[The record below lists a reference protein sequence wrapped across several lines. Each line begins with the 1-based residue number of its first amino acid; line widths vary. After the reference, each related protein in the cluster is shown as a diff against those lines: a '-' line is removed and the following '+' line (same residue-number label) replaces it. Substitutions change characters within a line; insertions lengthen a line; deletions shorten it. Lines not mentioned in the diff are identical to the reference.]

1 MIGLAA
7 ASLVLYGNVA
17 ALFFA
22 GGLPG
27 GSVLAA
33 ALGVAFVAVVVA
45 GARRSGLTLAD
56 LGLTRRRALE
66 ATIAGAVLAAVAALG
81 ALAVLRF
88 PPILGEPVSYGPA
101 AAIGGVALVV
111 HVLVLL
117 PLAVV
122 IPEELAFRGWLLAAL
137 QRRYRTLPAV
147 AISAGV
153 FMLWHMT
160 IVGLT
165 LGQTSLAASAV
176 FTALGAAVA
185 FLAVFAGGVAFALLR
200 IVTGHLAAPI
210 AAHWGFNAALL
221 VGLRWLA

>member
-1 MIGLAA
+1 MARA
-7 ASLVLYGNVA
+7 SASLVLYGNVA
-17 ALFFA
+17 AFFFA

-33 ALGVAFVAVVVA
+33 ALGVAFAALVLV

-56 LGLTRRRALE
+56 MGLTRRGALK
-66 ATIAGAVLAAVAALG
+66 AALAGSALAAVGAVG
-81 ALAVLRF
+81 ALAVMRF
-88 PPILGEPVSYGPA
+88 PPLLGEPVSYGPA
-101 AAIGGVALVV
+101 ATVGGAALAV
-111 HVLVLL
+111 HILVLV

-122 IPEELAFRGWLLAAL
+122 VPEELAFRGALLAAL
-137 QRRYRTLPAV
+137 RRRYRIAPAV

-176 FTALGAAVA
+176 FSALGAAVA

-200 IVTGHLAAPI
+200 IATGHLAAPI